1 MLIKTLPVG
10 HLETNCYVVTDEQTL
25 NCAVID
31 PGEESNTILDYI
43 ESNHLKCK
51 IILLTHGHYDHVGA
65 VNAVAEET
73 GAKGGHEQKRRRT
86 LFGRR
91 IYALPAAGERAFYD
105 EGDVIELDSLRFEI
119 FATPGHTPGGVSI
132 RCGNA
137 LFTGDTLFKGSCGR
151 TDFPG
156 RGYGRGAQVLEEAL
170 YAGRGLLRYIP
181 DIWIPAPWSGNVSLT
196 TTAVWLWICKSL

>member
-51 IILLTHGHYDHVGA
+51 IIMLTHGHYDHVGA
-65 VNAVAEET
+65 VDAVAEET
-73 GAKGGHEQKRRRT
+73 GAKVYMNKRDDARYAPGGFMRYQ
-86 LFGRR
+86 
-91 IYALPAAGERAFYD
+91 LPEGGAYYD
-105 EGDVIELDSLRFEI
+105 QGDVVELDSLRFEI

-132 RCGNA
+132 RCQNA

-156 RGYGRGAQVLEEAL
+156 GDRTRS
-170 YAGRGLLRYIP
+170 
-181 DIWIPAPWSGNVSLT
+181 SGP
-196 TTAVWLWICKSL
+196 